1 MCAITILLLFLFFAL
16 QRVSTT
22 ATMRVRRHLR
32 AKPDVEV
39 RRIHLLL
46 LLVVIHPTQVAGRFC
61 IQRICHDGQC
71 VRWLRATMRFEIF
84 AYMGLERLY
93 RRLPGGAAARRALL
107 CLRRQTP
114 RARRRPGPPRARAA
128 AARWPRGGGGPPPR
142 PAPTAKGVPPLP
154 AMPQRRGHA
163 LRWQNGSAA
172 TTRAQARAPPARHA
186 PPATA
191 RACRAA
197 AALQASEAGSV
208 ARGVRLH
215 R

>member
-61 IQRICHDGQC
+61 IQRICQDGQC

-93 RRLPGGAAARRALL
+93 RRLPGGAVEFGHLAHQMRRVVSARS
-107 CLRRQTP
+107 
-114 RARRRPGPPRARAA
+114 AR
-128 AARWPRGGGGPPPR
+128 
-142 PAPTAKGVPPLP
+142 LP
-154 AMPQRRGHA
+154 
-163 LRWQNGSAA
+163 
-172 TTRAQARAPPARHA
+172 
-186 PPATA
+186 
-191 RACRAA
+191 
-197 AALQASEAGSV
+197 
-208 ARGVRLH
+208 
-215 R
+215 